1 MEYFLENNKLK
12 IRVNSMGAELTEI
25 INKENNLSY
34 LWDANPLH
42 WKRSSPVLFPNVG
55 KYYNGKFRYEG
66 KEYSQGQHGF
76 ARDMEFELLEQ
87 KDNYI
92 SFVLNSNEK
101 TKVNYPFEFCLILY
115 YELKENEI
123 VVGWKVINKDNKEMY
138 FSIGGHPAFNVP
150 LKDENRSDCYLYFK
164 DVNNVESTMINSSGY
179 SIGKVVNYPLEEGYL
194 KITDDLFDDDALV
207 IEQQPIKEVSITD
220 KNKNPFITIKMDCP
234 LFGIWSPSRTT
245 PFVCIEPWYGRCDSE
260 GFDKTLAERK
270 YQNKLNVNEEFDVN
284 YSIIIN

>member
-1 MEYFLENNKLK
+1 MEYFLENSKLK

-25 INKENNLSY
+25 INKDNNLSY

-92 SFVLNSNEK
+92 ALVLNSNEK
-101 TKVNYPFEFCLILY
+101 TKVNYPFEFSLILY

-123 VVGWKVINKDNKEMY
+123 VVGWKVINKDNKEIY

-194 KITDDLFDDDALV
+194 KINDDLFDDDALV

>member
-1 MEYFLENNKLK
+1 MEYFLENSQLK

-25 INKENNLSY
+25 INKDNNLSY

-92 SFVLNSNEK
+92 ALVLNSNEK
-101 TKVNYPFEFCLILY
+101 TKVNYPFEFSLILY

-194 KITDDLFDDDALV
+194 KINDDLFDDDALV